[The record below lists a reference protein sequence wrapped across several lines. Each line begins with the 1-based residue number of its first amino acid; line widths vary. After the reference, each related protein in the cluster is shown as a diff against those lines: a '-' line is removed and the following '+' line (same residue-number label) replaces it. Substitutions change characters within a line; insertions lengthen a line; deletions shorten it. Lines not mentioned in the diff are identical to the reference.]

1 MKKIMPMLMLSVLT
15 LFSYQS
21 IAAES
26 GWITYAKVTK
36 VVVTMN
42 GGVNIALSPAL
53 SGCTS
58 QSGYGERYASL
69 YPDHPGLDKIHSIV
83 LAAFMADKPI
93 AVWLSD
99 NTCKIGEV
107 ELGGRQ

>member
-1 MKKIMPMLMLSVLT
+1 MKKIMPMLMLSALT
-15 LFSYQS
+15 LFSHQA
-21 IAAES
+21 IAAGPE
-26 GWITYAKVTK
+26 WITYAKVTK
-36 VVVTMN
+36 VVVTAN
-42 GGVNIALSPAL
+42 GGVNIALSPEL

-58 QSGYGERYASL
+58 QSGYGPRYASL

-83 LAAFMADKPI
+83 LAAFMANKPI

-99 NTCKIGEV
+99 STCKIGEV